1 MDSLAVWFVSSV
13 ALKGGEFLS
22 FTKKRLKKPKRV
34 CVSKNK
40 RVQSPESWI
49 LQETEEEQ
57 GVCLMIQNPSRMK
70 TRIFFWALHQRLH
83 ICVFSSGFKDF

>member
-22 FTKKRLKKPKRV
+22 FTKKKIKKKT
-34 CVSKNK
+34 CLC
-40 RVQSPESWI
+40 PESWI

>member
-13 ALKGGEFLS
+13 ALKGGKFLS
-22 FTKKRLKKPKRV
+22 FTKKKDKKKKT
-34 CVSKNK
+34 CLC
-40 RVQSPESWI
+40 PESWI

-57 GVCLMIQNPSRMK
+57 GVCLMIQNPPRMK

>member
-1 MDSLAVWFVSSV
+1 MN
-13 ALKGGEFLS
+13 GLS
-22 FTKKRLKKPKRV
+22 RCVV
-34 CVSKNK
+34 CVLCGTERWGISQLHKK
-40 RVQSPESWI
+40 KKDKKKTCLCPESWI